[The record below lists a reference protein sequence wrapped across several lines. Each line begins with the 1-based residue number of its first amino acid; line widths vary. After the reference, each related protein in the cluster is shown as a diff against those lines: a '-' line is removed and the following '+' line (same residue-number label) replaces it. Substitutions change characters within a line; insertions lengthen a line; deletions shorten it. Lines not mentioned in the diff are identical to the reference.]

1 MKITIKKSKI
11 IVLLL
16 LVALISFGCNE
27 KGNEK
32 EPSTKEGE
40 KTTASKTTQDYY
52 DELDYQRAV
61 QSYLW
66 AVPAMYTYSLR
77 ESLKQTFGASPND
90 VPVWKDLMD
99 AKTVMLTPN
108 SQVVYAFN
116 FLDLKKDGP
125 TVLEAAPKMAAM
137 LDDMWDQPL
146 TDIGATGPDKG
157 KGGKYL
163 ILPPGYE
170 GDVPSG
176 YFVVPSTTFGVMV
189 VLRGY
194 KQDGSTANAVSLIEQ
209 TKIYSLAQKD
219 NPPKMNFINVSSK
232 DVNTLFPT
240 DEKLFD
246 NLAKLVNEEPIA
258 EKNAM
263 MYGMLATIGIEKG
276 KPFNPDERMQKI
288 LKKAAETAHGIARS
302 LMFSPRADNAW
313 YYEGKHWTLPFLTP
327 NARFEVDGRPLLD
340 ERTAFF
346 FGAFGTSAGM
356 VKSFVGKGSKYINTF
371 TDNNGK
377 FLEGE
382 NTYKLVMPANVP
394 VKDFWSLT
402 IYDAETRAMLKNGQK
417 FPSMDS
423 YEDFKKN
430 EDGSID
436 LYFGPKAPEG
446 LENNWVKTLEGKQW
460 FPMMRFYGPEQPYF
474 DKTWQMNDIELIKN

>member
-1 MKITIKKSKI
+1 MKTTINKSKI

-16 LVALISFGCNE
+16 LVALISLSCNE

-276 KPFNPDERMQKI
+276 KAFNPNERMQKI
-288 LKKAAETAHGIARS
+288 LKKAAKTAHGIARS

-436 LYFGPKAPEG
+436 LYFGPKAPAG

-474 DKTWQMNDIELIKN
+474 DKTWQMNDIELIK